1 MYRSHP
7 FHFLTYIVIAVSA
20 LLLILAAVSAGHS
33 VLGARVIGQAQ
44 YDALRESREEVSFD
58 PTTLSFSHMQTAYDA
73 ASNTVFISQSLNK
86 DDWEGSLICS
96 GADST
101 LYLLEDSALHGK
113 EAAIADGHIFHL
125 LIADGKSYA
134 EVNMAVSGLPI
145 ICIDY
150 DYDENADYTED
161 HMARFR
167 LIDAGVTSRNK
178 DSLDLYCQFHWRGAT
193 AMEWDKK
200 SYRISLCDESGKSV
214 KRNLLNMRKDEDW
227 ILNAM
232 YTDSSKVREK
242 AVYQFWNAAQNL
254 EENPMPSADMEYVEL
269 FVNNE
274 YEGLYGLMTRVDR
287 KTMELNSHDLVYKI
301 DSDDFISDDDL
312 KAADAAGAK
321 VITDD
326 TGEKL
331 AEIRYPKNN
340 PMTWKP
346 FMYFQSFVEG
356 ERSLQDLEKMG
367 YNIDLDSLADYQL
380 FLLYTMTV
388 DNDWKN
394 NLIII
399 KNREKTKAAVSFNA
413 WDLDYTLGDV
423 WTDENSFS
431 KKFSEE
437 SAGITD
443 EEYYMPESAS
453 FMAALEDDPQE
464 MEGILEAKAGLWQKN
479 GLNADYLCGLIEK
492 ANAQITSSGALQ
504 RDAQRWPEVGDC
516 EDISSLEQWVRT
528 RFAAI
533 NQLAAENKLTESL
546 DQ

>member
-1 MYRSHP
+1 M
-7 FHFLTYIVIAVSA
+7 
-20 LLLILAAVSAGHS
+20 
-33 VLGARVIGQAQ
+33 LGARVIGQAQ
-44 YDALRESREEVSFD
+44 YDAVKESRKEESFN
-58 PTTLSFSHMQTAYDA
+58 PTTLSFSHMQTAYSA
-73 ASNTVFISQSLNK
+73 ADNTVFISQSLSAN
-86 DDWEGSLICS
+86 DWEGSIIPS

-101 LYLLEDSALHGK
+101 VYILNDSALK
-113 EAAIADGHIFHL
+113 NRSEAIAEGHIFHL
-125 LIADGKSYA
+125 LIADDKNYT
-134 EVNMAVSGLPI
+134 EVNLVASGLPI

-150 DYDENADYTED
+150 DYDENADYTQD

-167 LIDAGVTSRNK
+167 LMDASRTSRNK
-178 DSLDLYCQFHWRGAT
+178 DSLDLCCQFHWRGAT

-200 SYRISLCDESGKSV
+200 SYRISLCDENGKPV

-242 AVYQFWNAAQNL
+242 TVYQFWNATQNL

-312 KAADAAGAK
+312 KAADAAGTK

-326 TGEKL
+326 DGGKL

-356 ERSLQDLEKMG
+356 ERSIQDLEKMG

-394 NLIII
+394 NLVII

-453 FMAALEDDPQE
+453 FMAALADDPQE

-479 GLNADYLCGLIEK
+479 GLNADYLCGMIEK
-492 ANAQITSSGALQ
+492 ANAQITSSGALR
-504 RDAQRWPEVGDC
+504 RDAQRWPEVGDSG
-516 EDISSLEQWVRT
+516 DVSSLEQWVRM

-533 NQLAAENKLTESL
+533 DQLASENKLTEGL
-546 DQ
+546 GQ